1 MLAGSPSERNACTA
15 NDTPPHAVSVSVS
28 GSGSISNNRGDSVGE
43 ALLALITP
51 HTNPQCSPP
60 GCKINGI
67 RPLRDTTL
75 HRNPCGS
82 RQLSQISPPT
92 YRRIGESGS
101 LLEWPPTADLATGR
115 CCRTGS
121 NQCRGLAQTAAAD

>member
-92 YRRIGESGS
+92 YRRIGV
-101 LLEWPPTADLATGR
+101 
-115 CCRTGS
+115 
-121 NQCRGLAQTAAAD
+121 LAQQRRSAPQNRRLAVKIAGIPLAIQIVLKVVLLT

>member
-92 YRRIGESGS
+92 YRRIGAARN
-101 LLEWPPTADLATGR
+101 LLREFPRIGNIGFYLWDLQNFT
-115 CCRTGS
+115 
-121 NQCRGLAQTAAAD
+121 NFK

>member
-92 YRRIGESGS
+92 YRRIGDLNLKFESPRYLDVS
-101 LLEWPPTADLATGR
+101 WSVDDPT
-115 CCRTGS
+115 S
-121 NQCRGLAQTAAAD
+121 S